1 MERLANTICVIED
14 NLSIRKLYS
23 ILLIKAGFEVIEFD
37 EGLQAVE
44 WIAKKSP
51 LAVICDDGLP
61 DTNGTEVLNK
71 IRQLSHGKKMPVVA
85 VTGFAQES
93 DRERYLQSGFNGYIA
108 KPINTST
115 FVEQIREIINTT
127 I

>member
-23 ILLIKAGFEVIEFD
+23 ILLSKAGFEVSEFD
-37 EGLQAVE
+37 EGLQAIE
-44 WIAKKSP
+44 WISKNHP

-71 IRQLSHGKKMPVVA
+71 IRQLSHGKKIPIVA
-85 VTGFAQES
+85 VTGFAHES
-93 DRERYLQSGFNGYIA
+93 DRERYLQVGFNGYIA
-108 KPINTST
+108 KPINTSS
-115 FVEQIREIINTT
+115 FVEQIREVISTT

>member
-23 ILLIKAGFEVIEFD
+23 ILLSKAGFEVIEFD

-44 WIAKKSP
+44 WIAKKNP

-71 IRQLSHGKKMPVVA
+71 IRQHSHGKNIPVVA

-93 DRERYLQSGFNGYIA
+93 DRERYLRAGFNGYIS

>member
-23 ILLIKAGFEVIEFD
+23 ILLSKAGFEVIEFD

-44 WIAKKSP
+44 WIAKKNP

-71 IRQLSHGKKMPVVA
+71 IRQHLHGKNIPVVA

-93 DRERYLQSGFNGYIA
+93 DRERYLRAGFNGYIA